1 MDENL
6 EMLITDNKVGKLC
19 GNNMVGIN
27 KTVTS
32 MKNNFEFLKFMYRRW
47 KGFSSK
53 EILEKS

>member
-32 MKNNFEFLKFMYRRW
+32 IENNSETYN
-47 KGFSSK
+47 
-53 EILEKS
+53 

>member
-1 MDENL
+1 MNENL

-27 KTVTS
+27 KIVTS

-53 EILEKS
+53 EMLEKF

>member
-6 EMLITDNKVGKLC
+6 EMLISDNKVGKLC

-32 MKNNFEFLKFMYRRW
+32 MKSNFEFLKFMYRRW

-53 EILEKS
+53 EMLEKF

>member
-6 EMLITDNKVGKLC
+6 EMLITNNKVCKLC

-32 MKNNFEFLKFMYRRW
+32 MKSNFEFLKFMYRRW

-53 EILEKS
+53 EMLEKF